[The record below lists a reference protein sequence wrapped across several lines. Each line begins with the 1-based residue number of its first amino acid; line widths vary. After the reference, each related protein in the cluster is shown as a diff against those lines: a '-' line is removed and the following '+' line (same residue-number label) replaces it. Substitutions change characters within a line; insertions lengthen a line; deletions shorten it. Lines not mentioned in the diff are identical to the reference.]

1 VCGGIAAQYGLRM
14 RNTTIAN
21 NHASATGAFCV
32 TDGQVDETAVD
43 IESSLIVDNEADF
56 LGGAFFYGSPPPAPS
71 MRIVN
76 STISGN
82 RSTHDPASS
91 LATGLYGGL
100 YVKHG
105 VLEIANSTIAFNTCV
120 LGAAG
125 LNIIAADVRLESSI
139 VSNNTY
145 SDARIPANDIDG
157 TPTSLTGSANLI
169 TYSRLSLPL
178 DTIGTDP
185 LLLPL
190 ANNGGV
196 TKTHALATTSP
207 AIGTGSNPLVL
218 PWDQRGEGYPRTAGG
233 RTDIGAFELQGQHRG
248 HSRHARPATEARSSA
263 R

>member
-1 VCGGIAAQYGLRM
+1 
-14 RNTTIAN
+14 
-21 NHASATGAFCV
+21 
-32 TDGQVDETAVD
+32 
-43 IESSLIVDNEADF
+43 
-56 LGGAFFYGSPPPAPS
+56 